1 MVNPQVFFEK
11 IFKVL
16 QTRDNDTYFYNG
28 GHYDTLCSIYKY
40 LEHTVYDSIW
50 QFANVP
56 NDLPKIRDIKEIQP
70 YTMSVTAKRNNNEYT
85 NMEIVQRALV
95 QKANILFEF
104 SKKDDK
110 FNMSVFDPLG
120 CV

>member
-40 LEHTVYDSIW
+40 LEHTAYDSIW
-50 QFANVP
+50 
-56 NDLPKIRDIKEIQP
+56 
-70 YTMSVTAKRNNNEYT
+70 
-85 NMEIVQRALV
+85 
-95 QKANILFEF
+95 
-104 SKKDDK
+104 
-110 FNMSVFDPLG
+110 
-120 CV
+120 